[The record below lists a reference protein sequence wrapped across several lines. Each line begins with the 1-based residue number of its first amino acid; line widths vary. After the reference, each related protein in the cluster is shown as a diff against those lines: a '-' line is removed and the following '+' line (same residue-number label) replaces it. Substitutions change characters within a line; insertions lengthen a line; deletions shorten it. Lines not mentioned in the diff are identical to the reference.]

1 MQTYHDA
8 DVAQEVAAGDD
19 DDVNGVAAG
28 DDDDVDGVAA
38 GDDVDGV
45 AAGVDDDVVDGVAAG
60 DDDVDG
66 EESATVME
74 EGSGIALSYTSVELS
89 ASHIPPSRLFASAD
103 LLRAGAR
110 SHLQ

>member
-1 MQTYHDA
+1 MNTHCMQTYHDA
-8 DVAQEVAAGDD
+8 DVAQE
-19 DDVNGVAAG
+19 VAAG

-45 AAGVDDDVVDGVAAG
+45 AAGDDADGVAAG

-89 ASHIPPSRLFASAD
+89 ASRIPPSRLFASAD